1 MRMRAKVV
9 PPLLLAAAL
18 VAACGSSGSS
28 GSTAAGGSSSG
39 GGSSAAA
46 AGASCPPVAG
56 QQLVVL
62 QDDKHLQAADAIVPL
77 VNSKTAQSQP
87 AVIPALDAVS
97 AKLTTD
103 DLIKMNSAVDNDRK
117 SATDVASAWVS
128 SSKVTDG
135 LQKGSGKVVVGG
147 SNFTE
152 SQVLANV
159 YADVLK
165 SAGFDASVQ
174 AVGNR
179 DLYLKALEAG
189 DPIQAFPEYLATVT
203 EALNAQVNGANPP
216 TVSSG
221 DVDKTLAAAK
231 PLAEKQGLT
240 FGTPSKATDQNAFAV
255 TKAFADQH
263 KVTTL
268 SQLAAACGSGL
279 VLGGPTECPT
289 RPFCQPG
296 LEQSY
301 GLKFSGFKQLDAGGP
316 LTKTALRQGQISIG
330 LIFSSD
336 GSLAQS

>member
-18 VAACGSSGSS
+18 LAACGQSGSSGSS
-28 GSTAAGGSSSG
+28 AAGGSSSSS
-39 GGSSAAA
+39 GGSSSA
-46 AGASCPPVAG
+46 AGGSCAPVAG

-77 VNSKTAQSQP
+77 VNTKTAQADP
-87 AVIPALDAVS
+87 ALVPALDAVS

-103 DLIKMNSAVDNDRK
+103 DLIKLNSAVDNDRK

-128 SSKVTDG
+128 SNKVGDG

-152 SQVLANV
+152 SQILANV

-165 SAGFDASVQ
+165 SAGFDATVQ

-189 DPIQAFPEYLATVT
+189 DIQAFPEYLATVT
-203 EALNAQVNGANPP
+203 EALNKQVNGATAT
-216 TVSSG
+216 TVASG
-221 DVDKTLAAAK
+221 DVDATLTKAK
-231 PLAEKQGLT
+231 PLAQQEGLT
-240 FGTPSKATDQNAFAV
+240 FGTPSKATDQNAYAV

-296 LEQSY
+296 LEHTY
-301 GLKFSGFKQLDAGGP
+301 NLKFSGFKQLDAGGP
-316 LTKTALRQGQISIG
+316 LTKTALRQGQVSIG

-336 GSLAQS
+336 GSLAQQ

>member
-18 VAACGSSGSS
+18 VAACGQSGSS
-28 GSTAAGGSSSG
+28 GSSASGGSSSS

-46 AGASCPPVAG
+46 GGASCAPVAG

-135 LQKGSGKVVVGG
+135 LQKGSGPVIVGG

-152 SQVLANV
+152 SQILANV

-189 DPIQAFPEYLATVT
+189 QIQAFPEYLATVS
-203 EALNAQVNGANPP
+203 EALNAQVNGPNPP
-216 TVSSG
+216 PISSG
-221 DVDKTLAAAK
+221 DAAATLAKAQ

>member
-1 MRMRAKVV
+1 MRMRAKIV

-28 GSTAAGGSSSG
+28 SSTAASGSSSSSGGSSSAAGGSC
-39 GGSSAAA
+39 A
-46 AGASCPPVAG
+46 PVAG

-62 QDDKHLQAADAIVPL
+62 QDDKHLQSADAIVPL
-77 VNSKTAQSQP
+77 GNTKTAQADP
-87 AVIPALDAVS
+87 ALVPALDAVS

-103 DLIKMNSAVDNDRK
+103 DLVKLNAAVDNDRK

-128 SSKVTDG
+128 SNKVGDG

-152 SQVLANV
+152 SQILANV

-189 DPIQAFPEYLATVT
+189 DIQAFPEYLATVT
-203 EALNAQVNGANPP
+203 EALNKQVNGPSAT
-216 TVSSG
+216 TVASG
-221 DVDKTLAAAK
+221 DVNATLAAAT

-240 FGTPSKATDQNAFAV
+240 FGTPSKATDQNAYAV

-296 LEQSY
+296 LEQTY

-316 LTKTALRQGQISIG
+316 LTKTALKQGQVSIG

-336 GSLAQS
+336 GSLAQQ

>member
-1 MRMRAKVV
+1 MRLAKAV

-18 VAACGSSGSS
+18 VAACGQSGSS
-28 GSTAAGGSSSG
+28 GSTSAAGSGSSSG
-39 GGSSAAA
+39 SSSSG
-46 AGASCPPVAG
+46 GASCAPVAG

-77 VNSKTAQSQP
+77 VNSKTAQAEP
-87 AVIPALDAVS
+87 ALIPVLDAVS
-97 AKLTTD
+97 AKLTTG
-103 DLIKMNSAVDNDRK
+103 DLIKLNSAVDNDRK
-117 SATDVASAWVS
+117 SATDVASSWVS

-152 SQVLANV
+152 SQILANV

-165 SAGFDASVQ
+165 AAGFDASVQ

-189 DPIQAFPEYLATVT
+189 DIQAFPEYLATVT
-203 EALNAQVNGANPP
+203 EALNKQVNGASAAA
-216 TVSSG
+216 VASG
-221 DVDKTLAAAK
+221 DVDATLTKAK
-231 PLAEKQGLT
+231 PLAQQEGLT
-240 FGTPSKATDQNAFAV
+240 FGTPSQATDQNAFAV
-255 TKAFADQH
+255 TKAFADKH

-296 LEQSY
+296 LEQTY
-301 GLKFSGFKQLDAGGP
+301 GLKFSGFRQLDAGGP
-316 LTKTALRQGQISIG
+316 LTKTAIRQGQVSIG

>member
-1 MRMRAKVV
+1 MRLAKAV

-18 VAACGSSGSS
+18 VAACGQSGSS
-28 GSTAAGGSSSG
+28 GSTSAAGSGSSSG
-39 GGSSAAA
+39 SSSSG
-46 AGASCPPVAG
+46 GASCAPVAG

-77 VNSKTAQSQP
+77 VNSKTAQAEP
-87 AVIPALDAVS
+87 ALIPVLDAVS
-97 AKLTTD
+97 AKLTTG
-103 DLIKMNSAVDNDRK
+103 DLIKLNSAVDNDRK
-117 SATDVASAWVS
+117 SATDVASSWVS

-152 SQVLANV
+152 SQILANV

-165 SAGFDASVQ
+165 AAGFDASVQ

-189 DPIQAFPEYLATVT
+189 DIQAFPEYLATVT
-203 EALNAQVNGANPP
+203 EALNKQVNGASAA
-216 TVSSG
+216 TVASG
-221 DVDKTLAAAK
+221 DVDATLTKAK
-231 PLAEKQGLT
+231 PLAQQEGLT
-240 FGTPSKATDQNAFAV
+240 FGTPSQATDQNAFAV
-255 TKAFADQH
+255 TKAFADKH

-296 LEQSY
+296 LEQTY
-301 GLKFSGFKQLDAGGP
+301 GLKFSGFRQLDAGGP
-316 LTKTALRQGQISIG
+316 LTKTAIRQGQVSIG

>member
-1 MRMRAKVV
+1 MRMRARVV

-18 VAACGSSGSS
+18 VAACGQSGSS
-28 GSTAAGGSSSG
+28 GTTAAGGSSSSS
-39 GGSSAAA
+39 GGSSS
-46 AGASCPPVAG
+46 ASGGSCAPVPG

-62 QDDKHLQAADAIVPL
+62 KDDKHLQAADAIVPL
-77 VNSKTAQSQP
+77 VNSKTAQADP
-87 AVIPALDAVS
+87 ALIPALDAVS
-97 AKLTTD
+97 AKLTTE
-103 DLIKMNSAVDNDRK
+103 DLIKLNSAVDNDRK

-128 SSKVTDG
+128 SNKIGEG

-152 SQVLANV
+152 SQILANI

-189 DPIQAFPEYLATVT
+189 DIQAFPEYLATVT
-203 EALNAQVNGANPP
+203 EALNKQVNGPNA
-216 TVSSG
+216 TTIASG
-221 DVDKTLAAAK
+221 DVDATLAKAK
-231 PLAEKQGLT
+231 PLAQQEGLT
-240 FGTPSKATDQNAFAV
+240 FGTPSTATDQNAYAV
-255 TKAFADQH
+255 TKAFADKH
-263 KVTTL
+263 NVSTL
-268 SQLAAACGSGL
+268 SELAKECGSGL

-296 LEQSY
+296 LEQTY
-301 GLKFSGFKQLDAGGP
+301 GLKFSGFKQLDAGGS
-316 LTKTALRQGQISIG
+316 LTKAALRQGQVSLG

-336 GSLAQS
+336 GSLAQQ